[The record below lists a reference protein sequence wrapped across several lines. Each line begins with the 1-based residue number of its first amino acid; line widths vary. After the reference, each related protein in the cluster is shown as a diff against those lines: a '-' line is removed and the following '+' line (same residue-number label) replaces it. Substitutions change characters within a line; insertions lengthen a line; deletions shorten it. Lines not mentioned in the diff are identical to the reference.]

1 MTLSYVYVPGR
12 TVYRVRD
19 WRDNVT
25 VRINHYSARYSVTM
39 LDNDS
44 GNVLPVARTY
54 SRFSDALAYAASL
67 MSAA

>member
-12 TVYRVRD
+12 IVYRVRD

-54 SRFSDALAYAASL
+54 SRFSDALAYAGTLIA
-67 MSAA
+67 

>member
-12 TVYRVRD
+12 TVYRVRN

-25 VRINHYSARYSVTM
+25 VRINHYSSRYSVTM

-44 GNVLPVARTY
+44 GNVLPVARVY
-54 SRFSDALAYAASL
+54 ARFSDALAYAASL
-67 MSAA
+67 VA

>member
-12 TVYRVRD
+12 TVYSVRD

-25 VRINHYSARYSVTM
+25 VRINHYSSRYSVTM

-44 GNVLPVARTY
+44 GNVLPVARVY
-54 SRFSDALAYAASL
+54 SRFTDAMAYASTL
-67 MSAA
+67 IR

>member
-19 WRDNVT
+19 WHDNVT
-25 VRINHYSARYSVTM
+25 VRINHYSSRYSVTM

-44 GNVLPVARTY
+44 GNVLPVARVY
-54 SRFSDALAYAASL
+54 SRFTDALAYAGTL
-67 MSAA
+67 LP

>member
-39 LDNDS
+39 RDDDS

-54 SRFSDALAYAASL
+54 SRFTDALAYAGTLIA
-67 MSAA
+67 

>member
-39 LDNDS
+39 RDDDS
-44 GNVLPVARTY
+44 SNVLPVARTY
-54 SRFSDALAYAASL
+54 SRFSDALAYAGTLIA
-67 MSAA
+67 

>member
-19 WRDNVT
+19 WHDNVT
-25 VRINHYSARYSVTM
+25 VRINHYSSRYSVTM

-54 SRFSDALAYAASL
+54 SRFGDALAYAASL
-67 MSAA
+67 IA

>member
-1 MTLSYVYVPGR
+1 MKLSYVYVPGR

-19 WRDNVT
+19 WHDNVT
-25 VRINHYSARYSVTM
+25 VRINLYSSRYSVTM

-54 SRFSDALAYAASL
+54 SRFTGALAYAGTL
-67 MSAA
+67 LP

>member
-19 WRDNVT
+19 WHDNVT
-25 VRINHYSARYSVTM
+25 VRINHYSSRYSVTM

-54 SRFSDALAYAASL
+54 ARFTDALAYANTL
-67 MSAA
+67 IR

>member
-1 MTLSYVYVPGR
+1 MKLSYVYVPGR

-54 SRFSDALAYAASL
+54 SRFSDALAYAGTLIA
-67 MSAA
+67 

>member
-19 WRDNVT
+19 WHDNVT
-25 VRINHYSARYSVTM
+25 VRINHYSSRYSVTM

-44 GNVLPVARTY
+44 GNLLPVARVY
-54 SRFSDALAYAASL
+54 SRFTDALAYAGTL
-67 MSAA
+67 LP

>member
-1 MTLSYVYVPGR
+1 MTLSYVYVLGR

-54 SRFSDALAYAASL
+54 SRFSDALAYAGTLIA
-67 MSAA
+67 

>member
-1 MTLSYVYVPGR
+1 MKLSYVYVPGR

-19 WRDNVT
+19 WHDNVT
-25 VRINHYSARYSVTM
+25 VRITFTSLRYSVTM

-54 SRFSDALAYAASL
+54 SRFTDALAYAGTL
-67 MSAA
+67 LP

>member
-12 TVYRVRD
+12 TVYRIRD

-54 SRFSDALAYAASL
+54 LRFSDALAYAGTLIA
-67 MSAA
+67 